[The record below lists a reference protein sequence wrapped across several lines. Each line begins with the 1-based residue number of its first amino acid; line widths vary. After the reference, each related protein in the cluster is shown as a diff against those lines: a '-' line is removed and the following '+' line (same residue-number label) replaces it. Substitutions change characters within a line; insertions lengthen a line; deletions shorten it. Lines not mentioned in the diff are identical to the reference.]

1 MQRPTWVEINL
12 DAIAHNV
19 RAVCKKIGE
28 DIKILAVVKADA
40 YGHGAIETS
49 RVLLKNGVELLGV
62 AIPEEGIELRQAG
75 INASIIIL
83 GSLLPE
89 QLDSVVAFSLTPT
102 ICDLSIAKELS
113 YRAQSASGG
122 HRKLKIHIKV
132 DTGMRRLGVWHEN
145 TVNFVK
151 EIKHLNNLEI
161 EGIYTHLATSDEED
175 KGFAYEQIGLFINV
189 LKQLDA
195 QNIHIPLKHVAN
207 SGAILDMPASYFNMV
222 RPGLVLY
229 GLYPS
234 NSVSRS
240 IRLQPAMTFKTRIA
254 YIKDVQKGVTIG
266 YGRTYKTSKPSRV
279 ATLPVGY
286 VDGYSRSFSNR
297 GEVIVNGYRAPIIG
311 RVCMDQCIIDVSAVP
326 DVLIGNEVVL
336 YGKQQSEEI
345 PVETAASIIS
355 TIPYEIVSTIG
366 KRVPR
371 VYHRPSPANEF
382 GVRGSE
388 TKNSELLTVNPEQ
401 IIG

>member
-19 RAVCKKIGE
+19 RAVRKKIGE
-28 DIKILAVVKADA
+28 DIEILAVVKADA

-49 RVLLKNGVELLGV
+49 RVLLKNGVKLLGV
-62 AIPEEGIELRQAG
+62 AIPEEGIELRKAG

-102 ICDLSIAKELS
+102 ICDRFIAKELS
-113 YRAQSASGG
+113 YRAQKLLK
-122 HRKLKIHIKV
+122 KLKVHVKI
-132 DTGMRRLGVWHEN
+132 DTGMGRLGVWHEDA
-145 TVNFVK
+145 VNLIK

-161 EGIYTHLATSDEED
+161 EGIYTHLATSDEKD

-195 QNIHIPLKHVAN
+195 QNIHIPLKHAAN
-207 SGAILDMPASYFNMV
+207 SGAILDIPASYFNTV

-234 NSVSRS
+234 NEVSRS

-266 YGRTYKTSKPSRV
+266 YGRTYKTSKQSTV

-311 RVCMDQCIIDVSAVP
+311 RVCMDQCIIDVSDIP
-326 DVLIGNEVVL
+326 DVSVGNEVIL
-336 YGKQQSEEI
+336 YGKSASGGAEEI
-345 PVETAASIIS
+345 SIETAASLIG
-355 TIPYEIVSTIG
+355 TIPYEIVCTIG

-371 VYHRPSPANEF
+371 VYRRQSLAVRRSGNESW
-382 GVRGSE
+382 VTSDE
-388 TKNSELLTVNPEQ
+388 
-401 IIG
+401 IIV

>member
-40 YGHGAIETS
+40 YGHGGIETS

-102 ICDLSIAKELS
+102 ICDRLIAKELS
-113 YRAQSASGG
+113 YRAQKL

-132 DTGMRRLGVWHEN
+132 DTGMGRLGVRHEDA
-145 TVNFVK
+145 VNFVK

-195 QNIHIPLKHVAN
+195 QNIHIPLKHAAN
-207 SGAILDMPASYFNMV
+207 SGAILDIPASYFNMV

-266 YGRTYKTSKPSRV
+266 YGRTYKTSKLSRI

-326 DVLIGNEVVL
+326 DVSIGNEVVL

-345 PVETAASIIS
+345 PVETAASLIG
-355 TIPYEIVSTIG
+355 TIPYEIVCTVG

-371 VYHRPSPANEF
+371 VYHRPSPAARRSGNESR
-382 GVRGSE
+382 VRSDE
-388 TKNSELLTVNPEQ
+388 
-401 IIG
+401 III

>member
-1 MQRPTWVEINL
+1 MQRPTWVEIDL

-102 ICDLSIAKELS
+102 ICDRLIAKELS
-113 YRAQSASGG
+113 YRAQKL

-132 DTGMRRLGVWHEN
+132 DTGMRRLGVWHEDA
-145 TVNFVK
+145 VNFVK

-195 QNIHIPLKHVAN
+195 QNIHIPLKHAAN

-326 DVLIGNEVVL
+326 DVSIGNEVVL
-336 YGKQQSEEI
+336 YGKSASGGTEEI
-345 PVETAASIIS
+345 PVETAANLIGA
-355 TIPYEIVSTIG
+355 IPYEIVSTIG
-366 KRVPR
+366 KRVPK
-371 VYHRPSPANEF
+371 VYVSKSSNLE
-382 GVRGSE
+382 
-388 TKNSELLTVNPEQ
+388 ELALSLRAKRSNPMCESASK
-401 IIG
+401 IIV

>member
-1 MQRPTWVEINL
+1 MQRPTWVEIDL

-102 ICDLSIAKELS
+102 ICDRLIAKELS
-113 YRAQSASGG
+113 YRAQKL

-132 DTGMRRLGVWHEN
+132 DTGMRRLGVWHEDA
-145 TVNFVK
+145 VNFVK

-189 LKQLDA
+189 LKQLDD

-326 DVLIGNEVVL
+326 DVSIGNEVVL
-336 YGKQQSEEI
+336 YGKSASGGTEEI
-345 PVETAASIIS
+345 PVETAANLIGA
-355 TIPYEIVSTIG
+355 IPYEIVSTIG
-366 KRVPR
+366 KRVPK
-371 VYHRPSPANEF
+371 VYVSKSSNLE
-382 GVRGSE
+382 
-388 TKNSELLTVNPEQ
+388 ELALSLRAKRSNPMCESASK
-401 IIG
+401 IIV

>member
-1 MQRPTWVEINL
+1 MQRPTWVEIDL

-102 ICDLSIAKELS
+102 ICDRLIAKELS
-113 YRAQSASGG
+113 YRAQKL

-132 DTGMRRLGVWHEN
+132 DTGMGRLGVRHEDA
-145 TVNFVK
+145 VNFVK

-195 QNIHIPLKHVAN
+195 QNIHIPLKHAAN
-207 SGAILDMPASYFNMV
+207 SGAILDIPASYFNMV

-266 YGRTYKTSKPSRV
+266 YGRTYKTSKLSRI

-326 DVLIGNEVVL
+326 DVSIGNEVVL

-345 PVETAASIIS
+345 PVETAASLIG
-355 TIPYEIVSTIG
+355 TIPYEIVCTVG

-371 VYHRPSPANEF
+371 VYVSKSSSLE
-382 GVRGSE
+382 E
-388 TKNSELLTVNPEQ
+388 LEIYNSEFVSASK
-401 IIG
+401 IIV